1 MDPHTSMGR
10 LCMDEHHKILLNDMV
25 ESKEDDVEP
34 GVIFGRSFL
43 RLTKAIVD
51 FGNDILTI
59 YPDLITFNFDSDDE
73 LDALLASI
81 NVDELPPLDISD
93 FPQFVCNMGKNLR
106 NKKKPSKTYKMSY
119 DGEGPSLTI
128 NRLRTQKELTREEIE
143 EDLYERIMILN
154 ERRPIIE
161 TLKYSD
167 KHRTLLNGVL
177 LDKLKLD
184 REFELKDEMVGA
196 DLIKG
201 YKAIKEKGDP
211 RVFVLPIRRDE
222 VKPRSDNVRMLD
234 HLSAETM
241 GCLLDV
247 LYQVGVTTIL
257 VNFMLLDVLVDRDV
271 PIIIGR
277 SFLYTC
283 GAIMN
288 TIVVILNWLMA
299 IYGVRG
305 GMGVA
310 VGDPAGVL
318 GQWRGGVVEAVGGVR
333 WRLDVYGSGA
343 RWLGSRVGS
352 PTGSTKTE
360 SSGHGPK
367 ADLMDR
373 ALALQDALN
382 PFKKIYFWKK
392 SNIFF
397 GALPFPL
404 MNTEWTP
411 NYSGNNTKEDGDGK
425 WHAKIR
431 VMDPYGNVF
440 EQGYETKETTR
451 EMSGRYKLSDI
462 MSPNWL

>member
-1 MDPHTSMGR
+1 MFGSAIRSSVITWCPCKKGPVYVSMFKCISMVIAMIMGIMFLGDVLHLGIDKTTEFFQELDRLVGRDVPDKTSGFF
-10 LCMDEHHKILLNDMV
+10 
-25 ESKEDDVEP
+25 KEIQRKDRNKSVSNCRSFKEIDLRPVIQDDVEP

-81 NVDELPPLDISD
+81 NVYELPPLDISD
-93 FPQFVCNMGKNLR
+93 FPPFVCNMGKNLR

-184 REFELKDEMVGA
+184 GEFELEDEMVDA

-201 YKAIKEKGDP
+201 YKAIKEKEDP
-211 RVFVLPIRRDE
+211 RVFMLPIRRDE
-222 VKPRSDNVRMLD
+222 VKPRSDNVRMLE
-234 HLSAETM
+234 HLSQRPWDVCSMSFTKYVYEERDNDDDEDY
-241 GCLLDV
+241 CLKLADS
-247 LYQVGVTTIL
+247 GK
-257 VNFMLLDVLVDRDV
+257 
-271 PIIIGR
+271 P
-277 SFLYTC
+277 
-283 GAIMN
+283 
-288 TIVVILNWLMA
+288 
-299 IYGVRG
+299 IYG
-305 GMGVA
+305 A
-310 VGDPAGVL
+310 N
-318 GQWRGGVVEAVGGVR
+318 
-333 WRLDVYGSGA
+333 
-343 RWLGSRVGS
+343 
-352 PTGSTKTE
+352 
-360 SSGHGPK
+360 
-367 ADLMDR
+367 R
-373 ALALQDALN
+373 AN
-382 PFKKIYFWKK
+382 
-392 SNIFF
+392 NIFF

-404 MNTEWTP
+404 KNTEWAP